1 MAPVEPLQVCRPRGI
16 LASSRPAWRCPAR
29 TRAIGTETMSMNDRS
44 TTKSPFRRV
53 ANRFQRPD
61 RPVSLFMAMAIY
73 IGAVLL
79 ANQWATKVIEISRD
93 GLELKS
99 VFDYPPDMAI
109 APQNG
114 LIVVGTIVFGITFTQ
129 RDRVHRAG
137 RPWVYLM
144 LVVTTIL
151 AATQSVFL
159 DVSWRIIVASTLAIL
174 LSELA
179 DTEVFHRLKERKWF
193 VRAGASNAIS
203 IPIDTIIFNL
213 IAFAGVL
220 SSTFD
225 RRDHDWRHRCQSRDG
240 HARGVRPLA
249 RPARLAARYV
259 STAAR
264 SPVVAMIPAVQT

>member
-1 MAPVEPLQVCRPRGI
+1 M
-16 LASSRPAWRCPAR
+16 
-29 TRAIGTETMSMNDRS
+29 
-44 TTKSPFRRV
+44 FR
-53 ANRFQRPD
+53 RPD
-61 RPVSLFMAMAIY
+61 RPVSLFVAMAIY

-99 VFDYPPDMAI
+99 VFDYPPDLAI

-129 RDRVHRAG
+129 RDRVHHAG

-159 DVSWRIIVASTLAIL
+159 DVSWRIILASTLAIL

-179 DTEVFHRLKERKWF
+179 DTEVFHHLKERSWF
-193 VRAGASNAIS
+193 VRVGASNAIS
-203 IPIDTIIFNL
+203 IPIDTVIFNL

-220 SSTFD
+220 SSGLIAAIMIGDIVVKAVMAT
-225 RRDHDWRHRCQSRDG
+225 
-240 HARGVRPLA
+240 
-249 RPARLAARYV
+249 LAALV
-259 STAAR
+259 R
-264 SPVVAMIPAVQT
+264 SRSQPETPREASPPLPGASSMQ